1 MITAAAAVAALSS
14 LPIIT
19 KAVSDAPAKFYFAV
33 RYLRWYKGAFGV
45 KTAARLIIALLS
57 AAAVLLCTG
66 KAATAALSAVMLL
79 LCFFAV
85 YSLRLDRRSVK
96 PLVVTAR
103 VKRMY
108 AAAGV
113 LFAALFAVSVL
124 TGGSCKKKY
133 LRRQRSFGALPRTYN
148 AFCAVYNEAGR
159 KAISNHY
166 IRDAK
171 RILASQ
177 KGLRII
183 GVTGSYGKTS
193 TKFILGRILSEK
205 YNTLITPENYNTP
218 MGIVITVRKFRV
230 RRPRCSYAKWELSAK
245 ATLRLTATSPSRR
258 WAL

>member
-1 MITAAAAVAALSS
+1 MQDTVMITAAAAVAALSS

-19 KAVSDAPAKFYFAV
+19 RQFQMLQQNSYFAA

-108 AAAGV
+108 AAG
-113 LFAALFAVSVL
+113 
-124 TGGSCKKKY
+124 CC
-133 LRRQRSFGALPRTYN
+133 LP
-148 AFCAVYNEAGR
+148 
-159 KAISNHY
+159 
-166 IRDAK
+166 
-171 RILASQ
+171 
-177 KGLRII
+177 
-183 GVTGSYGKTS
+183 
-193 TKFILGRILSEK
+193 
-205 YNTLITPENYNTP
+205 
-218 MGIVITVRKFRV
+218 
-230 RRPRCSYAKWELSAK
+230 
-245 ATLRLTATSPSRR
+245 PSLPCRF
-258 WAL
+258 

>member
-1 MITAAAAVAALSS
+1 MTPYVDGIKAPTLLIWGDCDTATPLYMAEKLEKLIPDCGLCVIKGAGHWSFVERPGEVLPILKKFHPVTKNKVILFMQDTVMITAAAAVAALSS

-19 KAVSDAPAKFYFAV
+19 RQFQMLQQNSYFAV

-159 KAISNHY
+159 KSDIEPLH
-166 IRDAK
+166 
-171 RILASQ
+171 
-177 KGLRII
+177 
-183 GVTGSYGKTS
+183 
-193 TKFILGRILSEK
+193 
-205 YNTLITPENYNTP
+205 P
-218 MGIVITVRKFRV
+218 
-230 RRPRCSYAKWELSAK
+230 
-245 ATLRLTATSPSRR
+245 
-258 WAL
+258 